1 MLEGVGKIMRRDFA
15 LKMKIRAA
23 WLALA
28 LLFSPRASWSL
39 EKVRLGY
46 SGVGSGEEIHH
57 FAKETG
63 LFSKAGLDVEIIYIP
78 GGSTV
83 VQAIAANEIQ
93 FGRGSATEVVTAQM
107 AGFPLKILAALINK
121 FVYSFVTPTTINKPQ
136 DLKGKAV
143 AVSRFGSGSDFIT
156 RLALK
161 SWGLEPVKDVTILQ
175 VGNSPERLAAIAS
188 GKVHGSIL
196 SLSQTPRA
204 KKLGLR
210 VLADLSQ
217 IDAEYPQ
224 GVLYVPATLIEKR
237 PDLIRTFLAAY
248 VEGIHQFKINKPAAY
263 SVIARSSGLKDK
275 AEIEEYHAL
284 LTKNFLLSYP
294 MPTVQGMKTVLEDMA
309 TRNPKVREIKPEN
322 LLETRF
328 LRELKENGTI
338 R

>member
-1 MLEGVGKIMRRDFA
+1 MSERELSDRSA
-15 LKMKIRAA
+15 NMKIRPTYT
-23 WLALA
+23 LALA
-28 LLFSPRASWSL
+28 LTVLLLLPGAARSL

-57 FAKETG
+57 FAKEVG

-83 VQAIAANEIQ
+83 VQAIAAGEIQ
-93 FGRGSATEVVTAQM
+93 FGRGSATEVVTAHM

-121 FVYSFVTPTTINKPQ
+121 FVYSFVTPTTITKPQ

-161 SWGLEPVKDVTILQ
+161 SWGLEPAKDVTILQ

-224 GVLYVPATLIEKR
+224 GVLYVPVTLIEKR

-248 VEGIHQFKINKPAAY
+248 VEGIRQFKTNKQAAY
-263 SVIARSSGLKDK
+263 AVIARSSGLKDK

-284 LTKNFLLSYP
+284 LTR
-294 MPTVQGMKTVLEDMA
+294 KTFCWT
-309 TRNPKVREIKPEN
+309 TRCRRFRE
-322 LLETRF
+322 
-328 LRELKENGTI
+328 
-338 R
+338 

>member
-1 MLEGVGKIMRRDFA
+1 MFERKRKDFKA
-15 LKMKIRAA
+15 NMKIRAA
-23 WLALA
+23 CTLAFVLA
-28 LLFSPRASWSL
+28 LLLLPRASWSL
-39 EKVRLGY
+39 EKIRLGY

-121 FVYSFVTPTTINKPQ
+121 FVYSFVTPTTISKPQ

-175 VGNSPERLAAIAS
+175 VGNSPERLAAMAS

-224 GVLYVPATLIEKR
+224 GVLYVPVTLIEKR

-248 VEGIHQFKINKPAAY
+248 VEGIRQFKINKQAAY
-263 SVIARSSGLKDK
+263 GVIARSSGLKDR

-284 LTKNFLLSYP
+284 LTKNFLLDYP

-309 TRNPKVREIKPEN
+309 IRNPKVREIKPEN